1 MLGFSLEGHGVQE
14 SAADRVGADWILG
27 MRDLTRGQ
35 AHPEK
40 FTVTVFK
47 KMFQKTVFN
56 NWFSELRFQK
66 LVSQELIPWLVSR
79 TQFQELDSQRV
90 TFEADS
96 WEIWFPRLSLGII
109 AWVLFHP
116 GGLTFW

>member
-1 MLGFSLEGHGVQE
+1 MAGFQ
-14 SAADRVGADWILG
+14 
-27 MRDLTRGQ
+27 
-35 AHPEK
+35 
-40 FTVTVFK
+40 
-47 KMFQKTVFN
+47 
-56 NWFSELRFQK
+56 
-66 LVSQELIPWLVSR
+66 